1 MANQTKAYT
10 GKIGGGS
17 AQVVKGPYVPGGAK
31 KSKVK
36 TGGDLRQGGGKK

>member
-1 MANQTKAYT
+1 MSNQTKAYT

-31 KSKVK
+31 GSKKK
-36 TGGDLRQGGGKK
+36 TGGDLRTGKKK

>member
-17 AQVVKGPYVPGGAK
+17 AQVVKGPYVPTGAK

-36 TGGDLRQGGGKK
+36 TGGDLRQGGKK

>member
-17 AQVVKGPYVPGGAK
+17 AQVISGPYVPKGAK
-31 KSKVK
+31 AGKK
-36 TGGDLRQGGGKK
+36 TKGKDLRTGKK

>member
-17 AQVVKGPYVPGGAK
+17 AQVVKGPYVPSGAK
-31 KSKVK
+31 KSKTK
-36 TGGDLRQGGGKK
+36 TGGDLRKGGKK

>member
-10 GKIGGGS
+10 GKIGGGC
-17 AQVVKGPYVPGGAK
+17 AQVIRGPYTPSGAG

-36 TGGDLRQGGGKK
+36 TGGDLRQGGKK